1 MMAHA
6 GSATVEMA
14 LLEPNQAQKHNPVAL
29 NNDPNPENSKEFQ
42 PFGQDGLTFWDF
54 LDIINPLQ
62 HIPVISTL
70 YRSITG
76 DEIDPAAKI
85 AGGTLYGGPI
95 GAVSS
100 LVDVAVDYGTG
111 KDIGEHAMALIRED
125 SQPLETA
132 QNTING
138 AAMRNNSSA
147 SSSNPYLARAGVAS
161 EITEIP
167 VQVSS
172 FAAPNAVVV
181 QDLAQSAGM
190 PGIPI
195 AKQTYAD
202 QIAAY
207 GPKYTTVKKVAEAS
221 PDLGL
226 LADIKV
232 LEREGLITKA
242 AKDQAGTTPAKSQ
255 PLDLS
260 PRYSADLP
268 GEAIGQS
275 KNPEFNARLKKAEA
289 AYQKLATTNDS
300 WLVNSIMSG
309 MDGLE
314 KMAPKPSEAKTGDVN
329 SDISA
334 SLH

>member
-1 MMAHA
+1 MIAQA
-6 GSATVEMA
+6 GSAPVEMA
-14 LLEPNQAQKHNPVAL
+14 LLAPNQAQHQNPVTL
-29 NNDPNPENSKEFQ
+29 KNDPTTEETPEFQ
-42 PFGQDGLTFWDF
+42 MLGDDGLSFWDF

-100 LVDVAVDYGTG
+100 LSDVAIDYGTG
-111 KDIGEHAMALIRED
+111 KDIGEHAMALINEEP
-125 SQPLETA
+125 SPVESAGSGSYQSF
-132 QNTING
+132 
-138 AAMRNNSSA
+138 AAP
-147 SSSNPYLARAGVAS
+147 SSNPYLARAGF
-161 EITEIP
+161 TESAP
-167 VQVSS
+167 LNSATTSS
-172 FAAPNAVVV
+172 YAPPATIVT

-190 PGIPI
+190 SGIPR

-207 GPKYTTVKKVAEAS
+207 RPMKNKAAVA
-221 PDLGL
+221 PDLGML
-226 LADIKV
+226 GDIKH
-232 LEREGLITKA
+232 LE
-242 AKDQAGTTPAKSQ
+242 QAGLVAKQPAKPSTSK

-260 PRYSADLP
+260 PRYSVGP
-268 GEAIGQS
+268 QKGINHQES
-275 KNPEFNARLKKAEA
+275 NPELKMRLKKADA
-289 AYQKLATTNDS
+289 AYQNLTKVNDG

-314 KMAPKPSEAKTGDVN
+314 KMAPKTTG
-329 SDISA
+329 SKAEISA
-334 SLH
+334 NLH